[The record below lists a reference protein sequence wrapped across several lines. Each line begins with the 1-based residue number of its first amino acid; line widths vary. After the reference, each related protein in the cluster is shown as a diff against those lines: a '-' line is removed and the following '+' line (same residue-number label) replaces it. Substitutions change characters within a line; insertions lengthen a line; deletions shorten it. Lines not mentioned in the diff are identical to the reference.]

1 LNRVAIA
8 PNAQIP
14 RLVFTRRP
22 YRLALADDAGATATR
37 TGVHRLY
44 TVLAGE

>member
-22 YRLALADDAGATATR
+22 YRLATPADGDK

>member
-1 LNRVAIA
+1 LKRVAIA

-22 YRLALADDAGATATR
+22 YRLALADD
-37 TGVHRLY
+37 TGERDVHRLY